1 MAEKIRRNLML
12 REYDIKENPAGK
24 QTIFSIKFI
33 KKNGEIVFMP
43 RAVACGLTVNM
54 SKNSLRGVLP
64 IDKHGNKM
72 SHNTSVS
79 IDAIIEWNGMEV
91 IL

>member
-12 REYDIKENPAGK
+12 REYDVKETPSGK

-43 RAVACGLTVNM
+43 RAVACGLTANM
-54 SKNSLRGVLP
+54 SKNSIRGVVP